1 MALPTPRPSQ
11 PRKHQKLVYS
21 FVAAGTILVSIALL
35 SWLTG
40 ARQSALFEAAALF
53 APASENAPAPQ
64 LALADLRG
72 NAVSLEDYRGRVVL
86 VNNWATWCPPCLAEM
101 PELQAYYSAHADQG
115 FVLVGIEA
123 GDPAAQ
129 VADFV
134 RQHALT
140 FPIWLDLQNSALAAF
155 HNWSIPS
162 SYVIDRDG
170 NVRLAW
176 AGPVDRSTL
185 EKYLT
190 PLLEK

>member
-1 MALPTPRPSQ
+1 MTIQPPPHPRS
-11 PRKHQKLVYS
+11 RKHQKLVFS
-21 FVAAGTILVSIALL
+21 LVAAGTILISIALL

-40 ARQSALFEAAALF
+40 ARQAALSSAASLF
-53 APASENAPAPQ
+53 APARVDYPAPA
-64 LALADLRG
+64 LVLADLQG
-72 NAVSLEDYRGRVVL
+72 NAVSLQDYQGSVVL

-101 PELQAYYSAHADQG
+101 PELQAYYSAHAQQG

-134 RQHALT
+134 HRYALT
-140 FPIWLDLQNSALAAF
+140 FPVWLDLQSSALAAF

-162 SYVIDRDG
+162 TYVVDRDG
-170 NVRLAW
+170 TVRLSW
-176 AGPVDRSTL
+176 AGPVDRATL
-185 EKYLT
+185 EQYLT